1 MKLKNEVYRFF
12 RNESKKLETEWYST
26 RHGFDR
32 QTIMENIDFKSKNND
47 TVTQDDYSYEQKH
60 RVNHARRLKRIFK
73 NLGWE
78 GVHKYFY
85 DRGLILMHGNSPA
98 YQM

>member
-1 MKLKNEVYRFF
+1 MKLKNEIYPFLKR
-12 RNESKKLETEWYST
+12 ESKKLETEWYSVN
-26 RHGFDR
+26 HAFDR
-32 QTIMENIDFKSKNND
+32 ESIRNNVDFKNKSAQP
-47 TVTQDDYSYEQKH
+47 VTEEDFKYEQKH